1 MSAFRTAL
9 VLTVWLLA
17 CRTQSDRGY
26 TPEFGKEMCAELQN
40 SYQELRDN
48 LESYAFSTVRFVDPL
63 MGVDNES
70 CLWSSDGRAPCK
82 TINYALE
89 QENATTAAS
98 VHDISVT
105 LLPGEHRLP
114 FRLIVRNSSFIRI
127 RGVEPYLTRITCTK
141 FPNEDLPCS
150 FDQLTLQ
157 GSSIIFLSNITFTRC
172 GPIPVALFIEDVN
185 DLIIEDCV
193 FEGNLAS
200 PILALDFDNVYLVR
214 STFSDNRLARL
225 DSNVTQYPCTRIARE
240 LFFYSDVRTAGGI
253 SVSVS
258 SIPMN
263 FFVWQ
268 SVFLNNSAHP
278 NLDGD
283 TLPERL
289 RPLGRGGAI
298 AVRLV
303 KASNSHMCIKDSKF
317 TGNIAETA
325 AGAISFSVANFTND
339 SSLTLWNVLLEG
351 NKCEIGTCVGG
362 ALHFQTDGQENEREV
377 NVISIYDSVF
387 RRNVAG
393 VGSAFI
399 GFTDALQSFYYIH
412 NTTFEGNMGR
422 YEGGVLA
429 VLNFLD
435 FTMLRTRLW
444 LTDW

>member
-1 MSAFRTAL
+1 MTAFRTAL
-9 VLTVWLLA
+9 VLAVWFLA
-17 CRTQSDRGY
+17 CRTHSARGY
-26 TPEFGKEMCAELQN
+26 APEFGKEMCAELQN

-48 LESYAFSTVRFVDPL
+48 FEGYVFSTVRYVDPL

-70 CLWSSDGRAPCK
+70 CLWSSDGSAPCK
-82 TINYALE
+82 TINFALE

-98 VHDISVT
+98 VHNISVT

-114 FRLIVRNSSFIRI
+114 FRLTVRNSSFIRI

-150 FDQLTLQ
+150 FDQVDLQ
-157 GSSIIFLSNITFTRC
+157 SSSMLFISNITFTRC
-172 GPIPVALFIEDVN
+172 GPIPVALLMEDVT

-214 STFSDNRLARL
+214 NTFSGNRLAHL
-225 DSNVTQYPCTRIARE
+225 SSNVTQFPCTRIARE

-263 FFVWQ
+263 LFVWQ
-268 SVFLNNSAHP
+268 SMFLNNSAHP

-298 AVRLV
+298 TVRLV
-303 KASNSHMCIKDSKF
+303 NASNSHMCIKDSKF
-317 TGNIAETA
+317 LGNIAEVA
-325 AGAISFSVANFTND
+325 AGAISFSVANFTNH
-339 SSLTLWNVLLEG
+339 SSLTLWNVLLED
-351 NKCEIGTCVGG
+351 NKCEISTCVGG
-362 ALHFQTDGQENEREV
+362 GLHFQTDGQEIERDV

-387 RRNVAG
+387 RRNAAG
-393 VGSAFI
+393 IGAAFI
-399 GFTDALQSFYYIH
+399 GLTDALQSFYFFH
-412 NTTFEGNMGR
+412 NTTFEDNMGHH
-422 YEGGVLA
+422 EGGVLA
-429 VLNFLD
+429 ILNFLD
-435 FTMLRTRLW
+435 FTMLRARLW